1 MGCDSYPVRDVL
13 EVIRKRDHIQGNVST
28 CVSFW
33 RNFFFFHGLL
43 HKNLKTMK
51 KKSSTSWIFLSPA
64 TNSLLSRWAFSEVAF
79 IPSISALSWLMHF
92 PCSTFCRQNKCIE
105 INFSWKEVFCLLFY
119 EGFMNSVAEILA
131 IYLPLLFSCQ
141 RKSVCL
147 AWGKWCWRWSSSSTC
162 STSGMSFLMAMGA
175 E

>member
-1 MGCDSYPVRDVL
+1 
-13 EVIRKRDHIQGNVST
+13 
-28 CVSFW
+28 
-33 RNFFFFHGLL
+33 
-43 HKNLKTMK
+43 
-51 KKSSTSWIFLSPA
+51 
-64 TNSLLSRWAFSEVAF
+64 
-79 IPSISALSWLMHF
+79 MHF

-131 IYLPLLFSCQ
+131 IYLPLLFPCQ
-141 RKSVCL
+141 RKLVCL

-175 E
+175 EESYSFAGSAFPVAFDLLPNSSDVPALQWLTWVTLNKLGQPSLSKAPLHLFLLSFFSRVGRDSCSWRDLLKNEVA